1 MATIK
6 NLLDSWQKLPLNKV
20 ITDSFEATQR
30 NYIELQKAQLYV
42 GQRVQ
47 GDLIGDY
54 QPYQSEN
61 YSIKKHAMNPA
72 PGEGNPD
79 LHLHGG
85 YYDGIKTDVTDDK
98 IHIESTDEK
107 WPNLDKRYP
116 GSLSGLNENFKP
128 KYLPLVQKVIIKK
141 VKSEL

>member
-42 GQRVQ
+42 GQRVDGEQ
-47 GDLIGDY
+47 IGVR
-54 QPYQSEN
+54 QPYARPGYAQ
-61 YSIKKHAMNPA
+61 KKHDMNPSA
-72 PGEGNPD
+72 GYGNPD

-107 WPNLDKRYP
+107 WPDLDAVYP
-116 GSLSGLNENFKP
+116 GTLAGLNENFKP